1 MTQSFVLSILS
12 QGIILTLLI
21 SAPMLLTGLIVGFI
35 VALLQTVTSI
45 QEQTLSFVPKAFA
58 VFVVLILVTPWILN
72 TAVGFMTRLYGQ
84 IPAMV
89 GN

>member
-1 MTQSFVLSILS
+1 MTQTFILSILT
-12 QGIILTLLI
+12 QGIMVVLMV
-21 SAPMLLTGLIVGFI
+21 SAPMLITALIVGFT

-58 VFVVLILVTPWILN
+58 VFCVLILVTPWILN
-72 TAVGFMTRLYGQ
+72 TSISYMTKLYSQ

-89 GN
+89 P

>member
-1 MTQSFVLSILS
+1 MTQTFVLSILT
-12 QGIILTLLI
+12 QGIMLVLLV
-21 SAPMLLTGLIVGFI
+21 SAPMLITALIVGFI

-58 VFVVLILVTPWILN
+58 VFIVLIIVTPWILN
-72 TAVGFMTRLYGQ
+72 TSIGFMTRLYSQ

-89 GN
+89 GP